1 MKHLGCCFGKKEDSE
16 CKNRTSSST
25 KLGISLHNNDRKL
38 LKENKLLKFEYTFS
52 SPKKKDDSISV
63 SPFRQR
69 KKENQYNDNFYE
81 EKKLNNFNNTSPI
94 KKMIMKQR
102 FSSMNLKNLE
112 RFSLA
117 SQNLLEQINHSNK
130 VHWEKKDMFKC
141 LFCGGDACKHE
152 DFRKNKNKHNAI
164 NGLHSNFITDEI
176 IAAQRPST
184 ILINNF
190 NLIQVFKEMNI
201 GLIVN
206 VQREGE
212 HPYCGPNGKLEES
225 GFTYNPHHFL
235 AGDVKCKLSGWKDMS
250 VPQSVNFIIDIVKDM
265 STMIH
270 EKKKKVGKN
279 YDKNKHV
286 LLK

>member
-1 MKHLGCCFGKKEDSE
+1 MKHFGCCFGEKEFPQY
-16 CKNRTSSST
+16 KNRTSST
-25 KLGISLHNNDRKL
+25 KLGSSLDNHDRQL
-38 LKENKLLKFEYTFS
+38 LKDNKLLKFENSFTR
-52 SPKKKDDSISV
+52 PIKRNETISV

-69 KKENQYNDNFYE
+69 KNEDLCKDNFTLE
-81 EKKLNNFNNTSPI
+81 EKRMFNLNKSSPI
-94 KKMIMKQR
+94 KKMITKQR

-117 SQNLLEQINHSNK
+117 SQNLMDHISHKKK

-184 ILINNF
+184 ILINKF

-250 VPQSVNFIIDIVKDM
+250 VPQSVNFIIEIVKDM
-265 STMIH
+265 SVMIH

-279 YDKNKHV
+279 FF
-286 LLK
+286 